1 MPRNIQR
8 DRLGP
13 DMMNSSEQTELRQRA
28 QDAKEYLIAQVVEEA
43 RQENVAL
50 SDLECKMLYF
60 TESVETLPDI
70 YEVNDQFEQ
79 EYDDAEYEAKISSL
93 LRNARKRVQK
103 ESPDGAQRWRQAE
116 RDLRKED
123 HYLGVMVAQSHQ
135 STGDFWP
142 IMKWAGITMVVV
154 SAGLY
159 LDLKGLIPNWI
170 ENMPPIAWK
179 LSIGAV
185 ILIIVFAQTFSLGEL
200 KQIFKRRSRE

>member
-1 MPRNIQR
+1 
-8 DRLGP
+8 
-13 DMMNSSEQTELRQRA
+13 MMNSSEQTELRQRA